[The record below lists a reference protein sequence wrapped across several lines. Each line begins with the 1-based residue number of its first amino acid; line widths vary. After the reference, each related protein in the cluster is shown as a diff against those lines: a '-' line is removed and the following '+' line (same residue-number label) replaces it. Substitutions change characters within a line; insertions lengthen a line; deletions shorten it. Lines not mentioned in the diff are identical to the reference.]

1 MKISGSQ
8 PEPAH
13 GSETI
18 DSDSYHH
25 GVTFIC
31 LCPDFPLWK
40 KALYL
45 GSSYSMVL
53 LQLTTIL
60 GAMTILDKAVCPLDM
75 RMRC

>member
-1 MKISGSQ
+1 LKISGSQ

-53 LQLTTIL
+53 LAL
-60 GAMTILDKAVCPLDM
+60 
-75 RMRC
+75 